1 MTQALVE
8 TPKILKTITI
18 KEADLGVQGIAIHL
32 SLKTLLPAHKI
43 TLSNHKIVQNTNST
57 CSKIMMLRSTNMK
70 NSI

>member
-1 MTQALVE
+1 M
-8 TPKILKTITI
+8 LKKITI
-18 KEADLGVQGIAIHL
+18 KEADLGVQGIVGHL

-57 CSKIMMLRSTNMK
+57 CSKIMMLRSTTNK